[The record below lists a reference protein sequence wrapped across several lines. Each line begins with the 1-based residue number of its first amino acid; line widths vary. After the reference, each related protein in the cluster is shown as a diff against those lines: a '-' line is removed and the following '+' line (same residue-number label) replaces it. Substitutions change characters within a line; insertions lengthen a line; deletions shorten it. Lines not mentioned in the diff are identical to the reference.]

1 MKDGRK
7 EEEQQSFAEPWSSS
21 RLYFIKALLCWKLRH
36 LGSCLWVQY
45 TIPTPASLGCAF
57 RLRASFFDLIWWFW
71 FCGRRWWEEIETTA
85 AWRRTRA
92 CIIIKIRQR
101 HFDYLTSLNQC
112 LLPLFNWIIQRQT
125 LRQKQCVPHLTWII
139 LRLCV
144 CFWMC
149 V

>member
-1 MKDGRK
+1 
-7 EEEQQSFAEPWSSS
+7 
-21 RLYFIKALLCWKLRH
+21 
-36 LGSCLWVQY
+36 VQY

-57 RLRASFFDLIWWFW
+57 RLRASFLIWFDDFDFSVEDDGKRSKQLLLNHW
-71 FCGRRWWEEIETTA
+71 RW
-85 AWRRTRA
+85 TRA